1 MDYSDFTNDSPAV
14 APPGAQYATTTCTGV
29 DPQTCITEYPPNFYV
44 QDRGNVSW
52 GLAVIITIL
61 SFAFILYIY
70 NLFSRKKPVV

>member
-1 MDYSDFTNDSPAV
+1 MYDGDPQV
-14 APPGAQYATTTCTGV
+14 QPPGAQFATTTCDVVGSST
-29 DPQTCITEYPPNFYV
+29 QCITEYPANFYT

-70 NLFSRKKPVV
+70 NLFSPKKTIL